1 MNKLLIETR
10 TPRFS
15 DSDDIYH
22 LVARC
27 APLDLN
33 SRYAYMLVTAHFN
46 ATSVVAC
53 QEDKVIGLVSA
64 YILPQKPD
72 TLFVWQVA
80 VDPDYRGKGLAT
92 LMLGDLFKRPALQQ
106 VRFVET
112 TISPSNT
119 ASLTLF
125 KRFAETSG
133 VPIESSTF
141 AQAEDFG
148 ADAHEAE
155 ILYRVGPLHPNP
167 TKITKEKT

>member
-10 TPRFS
+10 IPRFS
-15 DSDDIYH
+15 DSDGIYR
-22 LVARC
+22 LVERC
-27 APLDLN
+27 EPLDLN

-46 ATSVVAC
+46 MTSVIATH
-53 QEDKVIGLVSA
+53 EENVIGLVSA
-64 YILPQKPD
+64 YILPEKPD

-80 VDPDYRGKGLAT
+80 VDPDYRGKGLAS
-92 LMLGDLFKRPALQQ
+92 LMLGDIFKRPAMRQ
-106 VRFVET
+106 VAFAET

-133 VPIESSTF
+133 APIKNSTF
-141 AQAEDFG
+141 ALAEDFG

-155 ILYRVGPLHPNP
+155 LLYRVGPLDP
-167 TKITKEKT
+167 TKLTKETN